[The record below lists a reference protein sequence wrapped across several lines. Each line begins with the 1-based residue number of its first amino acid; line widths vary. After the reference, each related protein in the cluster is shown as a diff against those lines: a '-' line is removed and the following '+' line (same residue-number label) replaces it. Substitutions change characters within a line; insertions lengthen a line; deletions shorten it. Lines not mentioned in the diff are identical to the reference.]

1 MLGGVSGQK
10 AIVRLITKN
19 DATLVVGL
27 IAGTAVIFQRPFRFL
42 WEIAW
47 DVQERW
53 HVDLLPA
60 LTIFAGVF
68 MPWDQLEAVA
78 ERALLPE
85 TLAAARRAGFVEGDV
100 LCFPMIAAGVAVG
113 VPGLQEGATLGND
126 QRKALGVVALIERA
140 DDGLYQAKRAGTD
153 RFSVAGAVATP
164 VAGSEPPEIALSATG
179 SREP

>member
-1 MLGGVSGQK
+1 M
-10 AIVRLITKN
+10 RLITKN
-19 DATLVVGL
+19 DATPVVGL

-68 MPWDQLEAVA
+68 IPWEQLEAVA
-78 ERALLPE
+78 DRALLPE
-85 TLAAARRAGFVEGDV
+85 TLA
-100 LCFPMIAAGVAVG
+100 AAGVAVG

-126 QRKALGVVALIERA
+126 QQKALGVVALIERA
-140 DDGLYQAKRAGTD
+140 DDGLYQAKRAGRD